1 MTTTTLRVPEKVLKS
16 LKLISV
22 KEQTSINKIM
32 NGLLMEFLED
42 YLDSKDADKALEEM
56 EEKSWVEL
64 DTLLKEL

>member
-1 MTTTTLRVPEKVLKS
+1 MTTTLRVPEKVLKS

>member
-56 EEKSWVEL
+56 EEKEQAFADEL
-64 DTLLKEL
+64 AQ

>member
-42 YLDSKDADKALEEM
+42 YLDSEDADKALEEM